1 MIPTLQRVLP
11 FALLAAVVLS
21 ATSHLD
27 AYTLSGRKWAI
38 ATVNYYINPKSVSV
52 SASAAT
58 SAIQQAAA
66 VWSQQSTANIALRY
80 AGTTSGSSLQMN
92 YKNEVFFRNASS
104 GSAVAVTH
112 YWYNSKNLFV
122 DTDIVFYEGSYKFYV
137 ASGCTKGVYVE
148 NVAVHE
154 FGHALG
160 LRHSS
165 VSGATMQSS
174 MPGYCDRSQL
184 TLATDDIA
192 GIKKIYPPL

>member
-1 MIPTLQRVLP
+1 MMPSLKRILP
-11 FALLAAVVLS
+11 FALLAAVVLT
-21 ATSHLD
+21 ATSQLN

-38 ATVNYYINPKSVSV
+38 ATVPYYINPKSIRV

-66 VWSQQSTANIALRY
+66 IWKQQSNANVAWRY
-80 AGTTSGSSLQMN
+80 AGTTSGSALKMN
-92 YKNEVFFRNASS
+92 YKNEVFFRNATS

-112 YWYNSKNLFV
+112 YWYNSSNRFL
-122 DTDIVFYEGSYKFYV
+122 DTDIVFYEGAYKFFV
-137 ASGCTKGVYVE
+137 GSGCLKGIYVE

-160 LRHSS
+160 LKHSS
-165 VSGATMQSS
+165 VSGASMQPK

-184 TLATDDIA
+184 SLASDDIS
-192 GIKKIYPPL
+192 GIRKIYPPL